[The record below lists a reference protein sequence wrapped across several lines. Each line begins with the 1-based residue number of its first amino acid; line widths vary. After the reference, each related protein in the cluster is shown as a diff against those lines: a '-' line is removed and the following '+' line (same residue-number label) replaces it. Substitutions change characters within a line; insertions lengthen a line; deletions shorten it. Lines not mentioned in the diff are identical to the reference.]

1 MGDAVGIGPEI
12 IVRAF
17 ERGALAQAIVVGD
30 PAVLRRA
37 GAPMTAVVEHPA
49 DLPTVPPGCLPVLAP
64 PGLPDGLAALP
75 WGRVDARCG
84 AAAAR
89 CSPVIS
95 SSFRSRRANA
105 APPPSR

>member
-1 MGDAVGIGPEI
+1 MKPLLVTMGDAAGIGPEI

-17 ERGALAQAIVVGD
+17 ERGALGDAVVVGD

-49 DLPTVPPGCLPVLAP
+49 DLPAVPPGCLPVLAP
-64 PGLPDGLAALP
+64 PGLPQGLAALP
-75 WGRVDARCG
+75 WGRIDARCG

-89 CSPVIS
+89 CIEHAVKLV
-95 SSFRSRRANA
+95 RGGE
-105 APPPSR
+105 

>member
-1 MGDAVGIGPEI
+1 MKPFLVTMGDAVGIGPEI

-49 DLPTVPPGCLPVLAP
+49 DLPTVPPAACRCWRRPACLTGWRHC
-64 PGLPDGLAALP
+64 PGVASTPA
-75 WGRVDARCG
+75 VARQ
-84 AAAAR
+84 
-89 CSPVIS
+89 
-95 SSFRSRRANA
+95 RRAASNM
-105 APPPSR
+105 P